1 MESKLVV
8 TKDNQLIQASYELSL
23 SEQRVIL
30 LCIAKID
37 SRQNIPANYEF
48 IVSVDDMALE
58 IGTAKENAYRD
69 LKKAVNSLYSRTIL
83 LDPNEPDTEM
93 RWLFK
98 KAFFKSTG
106 VAVLSMSP
114 SIFPFLFELKERFT
128 TYKLKDVAKFKC
140 SYSIRFYELLI
151 QFKKRDTLSVDVDWL
166 RTALQLG
173 DKYPRTSDI
182 KKYVVIPSIKDI
194 NSFSNLSVE
203 FSQIKRGKEITQ
215 FVFKYAP
222 KEVEQATKA
231 KVNGTKQLV
240 PLFTGHPEYTVDTDA
255 VLEDHARLKKKPE
268 PKPKKAIAGGDKQR
282 ITGLKQAIK
291 EAI

>member
-1 MESKLVV
+1 
-8 TKDNQLIQASYELSL
+8 
-23 SEQRVIL
+23 L

-151 QFKKRDTLSVDVDWL
+151 QFKKRDTLSVDVDCL

-215 FVFKYAP
+215 FVFEYAP
-222 KEVEQATKA
+222 KEVKHTATQKTQ
-231 KVNGTKQLV
+231 GTKPLI
-240 PLFTGHPEYTVDTDA
+240 PLFTGHPTYTVDSQA
-255 VLEDHARLKKKPE
+255 ILADHQRLKTKPE
-268 PKPKKAIAGGDKQR
+268 PKPKKILDSDKKSK
-282 ITGLKQAIK
+282 ITGLKRAVTHG
-291 EAI
+291 